1 MRARST
7 APVKGESGSAL
18 CAEDG
23 RGMRSSSKVSH
34 SDVRASALW
43 GAGSRKGELRSSA
56 LWGKGGRR
64 VAGALLAVVALALP
78 LGAAA
83 GNADKG
89 KGKGKGATYV
99 SPGLLKAAHDNP
111 GTKVRIIVQSSNGVS
126 DADKALRGA
135 GSLKKQLKLVGAV
148 AVEVPAAK
156 INELAKFNGLTITP
170 DAPTRVSGS
179 ASGIARYSDQLWPY
193 ESGNAALWPN
203 SSASSNLT
211 IAVVDSG
218 VEPGRS
224 DFGTRLLP
232 QVNLSTL
239 TPTATGDDRG
249 HGTFVA
255 GIAAGDA
262 LGYTG
267 ANPGAKILPIRVMD
281 QNGMAMTSDVI
292 RGAEWIYQ
300 NKDAYNI
307 KVANFSLH
315 SAMPSKFTTDP
326 LDKAVEKLWFAGVT
340 VVVAAGNYGTPGA
353 PSGVKY
359 APGNDPFVITVGAV
373 DLGDSVRPKDD
384 YAPSWSAY
392 GYTYDGF
399 AKPDLGAPGRY
410 MIGPVPVGSTLPKE
424 KPGNVEA
431 PGYMQLSGTSFAAP
445 AVAGAVAHMLA
456 RNPSWTPDQVKGA
469 LMVSAKALMGGIP
482 LSAGVGELNAA
493 KAAAVKAPPN
503 PNAALNRFV
512 VSASGGSGKVFDAAS
527 WASAVAANASWA
539 DASWADASWSAASW
553 SDASWSDASWA
564 DGALA
569 AASWADLAIGA
580 ASWSDMSY
588 EDAAEGDAAAEVPA
602 LDAATLAELMAD
614 PDLAVPAGLLPPVDA
629 PTPPVSTGDIG
640 STVVGAVPTVAIAP

>member
-1 MRARST
+1 
-7 APVKGESGSAL
+7 
-18 CAEDG
+18 
-23 RGMRSSSKVSH
+23 MRSSSNASP

-78 LGAAA
+78 LAATA
-83 GNADKG
+83 GSRDKG
-89 KGKGKGATYV
+89 DGQKGAKYV
-99 SPGLLKAAHDNP
+99 SPGLLKKAHDNP
-111 GTKVRIIVQSSNGVS
+111 GQKVRIIIQSTGGAS
-126 DADKALRGA
+126 DADNALKGA
-135 GSLKKQLKLVGAV
+135 GSLKKRLNLIGAV
-148 AVEVPAAK
+148 SVEVPAAK
-156 INELAKFNGLTITP
+156 VDELAKVDGLTITP
-170 DAPTRVSGS
+170 DSPVKVSGS
-179 ASGIARYSDQLWPY
+179 TWGVPVHYSDQMWPY
-193 ESGNAALWPN
+193 ESGNAALWGQ
-203 SSASSNLT
+203 SSASSSLT

-218 VEPGRS
+218 VEPGRA

-239 TPTATGDDRG
+239 TPNATGDDRG

-262 LGYTG
+262 KGYTG
-267 ANPGAKILPIRVMD
+267 ANPGARILPIRVMD

-315 SAMPSKFTTDP
+315 SAMPSKFTNDP
-326 LDKAVEKLWFAGVT
+326 LDKAVEKLWFSGVT
-340 VVVAAGNYGTPGA
+340 VVVAAGNYGTASG

-373 DLGDSVRPKDD
+373 DLGDSIKPRDD
-384 YAPSWSAY
+384 FAPSWSAY

-399 AKPDLGAPGRY
+399 AKPEIGAPGRY
-410 MIGPVPVGSTLPKE
+410 MVGPVPVGSTLPAE
-424 KPGNVEA
+424 RPGNVTA

-445 AVAGAVAHMLA
+445 AVAGAVAHMLG

-469 LMVSAKALMGGIP
+469 LMVSAKPMPNAIP

-493 KAAAVKAPPN
+493 RAVSVRNPPN
-503 PNAALNRFV
+503 ANAALNRFV

-527 WASAVAANASWA
+527 WSDAVKANPAWATASWA
-539 DASWADASWSAASW
+539 DASWAEASWSAASW
-553 SDASWSDASWA
+553 SDASWSDASWS
-564 DGALA
+564 DGAIA
-569 AASWADLAIGA
+569 AASWADLSIAA
-580 ASWSDMSY
+580 ASWSDMSH
-588 EDAAEGDAAAEVPA
+588 EDAAEGDAAAAVPG
-602 LDAATLAELMAD
+602 LDAVDLADLLAD
-614 PDLAVPAGLLPPVDA
+614 PFLAVPSTELPPV
-629 PTPPVSTGDIG
+629 G
-640 STVVGAVPTVAIAP
+640 SLP

>member
-1 MRARST
+1 
-7 APVKGESGSAL
+7 
-18 CAEDG
+18 
-23 RGMRSSSKVSH
+23 MRSSSKVSH

-64 VAGALLAVVALALP
+64 VAGALLAVVALAIP

-83 GNADKG
+83 GNRDG
-89 KGKGKGATYV
+89 KGSREGATYV
-99 SPGLLKAAHDNP
+99 SPGLLKAAHDKP
-111 GTKVRIIVQSSNGVS
+111 GEKVRIIVQSSGGVS
-126 DADKALRGA
+126 DADEALKGA
-135 GSLKKQLKLVGAV
+135 GSLKKQLELIGAV

-156 INELAKFNGLTITP
+156 VDQLAKVEGLTITP
-170 DAPTRVSGS
+170 DAPVKVSGS
-179 ASGIARYSDQLWPY
+179 TAAGRYSAQIWPY

-203 SSASSNLT
+203 SNASANLT

-218 VEPGRS
+218 VESGRA
-224 DFGTRLLP
+224 DFGGRLLP
-232 QVNLSTL
+232 QVNLSSL
-239 TPTATGDDRG
+239 TPDATGDDRG

-267 ANPGAKILPIRVMD
+267 ANPGAKILPIRVM
-281 QNGMAMTSDVI
+281 NELGMARTSDVI
-292 RGAEWIYQ
+292 RAAEWIYE
-300 NKDAYNI
+300 NKGTYNI

-315 SAMPSKFTTDP
+315 SAMPSRFIHDP
-326 LDKAVEKLWFAGVT
+326 LDKAVEKLWFSGVV
-340 VVVAAGNYGTPGA
+340 VVVAAGNYGTPGG

-373 DLGDSVRPKDD
+373 DIGDSIKPKDD

-399 AKPDLGAPGRY
+399 AKPEIGAPGRY
-410 MIGPVPVGSTLPKE
+410 MVGPVPVGSTLPKE
-424 KPGNVEA
+424 RPLNVEA

-445 AVAGAVAHMLA
+445 AVAGAVAHILA
-456 RNPSWTPDQVKGA
+456 KHPEYTPDQVKGA
-469 LMVSAKALMGGIP
+469 LMVTAKALPTAIP

-493 KAAAVKAPPN
+493 KAANMGKAPPN

-539 DASWADASWSAASW
+539 DASWADASWADASW
-553 SDASWSDASWA
+553 SSASWSDASWA
-564 DGALA
+564 D
-569 AASWADLAIGA
+569 ASWAAGA
-580 ASWSDMSY
+580 
-588 EDAAEGDAAAEVPA
+588 
-602 LDAATLAELMAD
+602 L
-614 PDLAVPAGLLPPVDA
+614 
-629 PTPPVSTGDIG
+629 
-640 STVVGAVPTVAIAP
+640 

>member
-1 MRARST
+1 
-7 APVKGESGSAL
+7 
-18 CAEDG
+18 
-23 RGMRSSSKVSH
+23 MRSSSKVSP

-78 LGAAA
+78 LAASA
-83 GNADKG
+83 GGPGKDGKNGDNNNAK
-89 KGKGKGATYV
+89 YV
-99 SPGLLKAAHDNP
+99 SPGLLKKAHDTP
-111 GTKVRIIVQSSNGVS
+111 DQKVRVIIQADQGS
-126 DADKALRGA
+126 DYSDKAVRGWGGA
-135 GSLKKQLKLVGAV
+135 RKRLSSIGAV
-148 AVEVPAAK
+148 SVELPAKAVDALAK
-156 INELAKFNGLTITP
+156 IPGLTITP
-170 DAPTRVSGS
+170 DSPVKVSGN
-179 ASGIARYSDQLWPY
+179 AYGRYSEQMWPY
-193 ESGNAALWPN
+193 ESGNAALWPTA
-203 SSASSNLT
+203 SASSNLT

-218 VEPGRS
+218 VETGRA
-224 DFGTRLLP
+224 DFGSRLLP

-239 TPTATGDDRG
+239 TPAATGDDRG

-262 LGYTG
+262 RGVTG

-292 RGAEWIYQ
+292 RAAEWILA

-315 SAMPSKFTTDP
+315 SAMPSKFTNDP

-340 VVVAAGNYGTPGA
+340 VVVAAGNYGTAAG

-373 DLGDSVRPKDD
+373 DLGDSIKPKDD
-384 YAPSWSAY
+384 FAPPWSAY

-399 AKPDLGAPGRY
+399 AKPEIGAPGRY
-410 MIGPVPVGSTLPKE
+410 MVGPVPVGSTLPKE
-424 KPGNVEA
+424 RPANVES

-445 AVAGAVAHMLA
+445 AVAGAVAYMLA

-469 LMVSAKALMGGIP
+469 LMVSAKPMPNAVP

-493 KAAAVKAPPN
+493 RAVTLRNPPN
-503 PNAALNRFV
+503 ANAALNKFLV
-512 VSASGGSGKVFDAAS
+512 PASGGSGKVFDAAS

-539 DASWADASWSAASW
+539 TASWADASWADASWSAASW
-553 SDASWSDASWA
+553 ADASWAAASWA
-564 DGALA
+564 DGAIA
-569 AASWADLAIGA
+569 AASWADASWAA
-580 ASWSDMSY
+580 ASWSDVSH
-588 EDAAEGDAAAEVPA
+588 EDAAEGDEAVAVPA
-602 LDAATLAELMAD
+602 LDSADLAELMAD
-614 PDLAVPAGLLPPVDA
+614 PYLAVPAGLLPPVDA
-629 PTPPVSTGDIG
+629 PVVTTATGAVST
-640 STVVGAVPTVAIAP
+640 GAVPTVAVAP

>member
-1 MRARST
+1 
-7 APVKGESGSAL
+7 
-18 CAEDG
+18 
-23 RGMRSSSKVSH
+23 
-34 SDVRASALW
+34 VRCSALW
-43 GAGSRKGELRSSA
+43 GAGNRKGELRSSA

-64 VAGALLAVVALALP
+64 VAGALLAAVALALP
-78 LGAAA
+78 LAASA
-83 GNADKG
+83 GGPGKGNASQQ
-89 KGKGKGATYV
+89 ANYV
-99 SPGLLKAAHDNP
+99 SPGLLQKAHDTP
-111 GTKVRIIVQSSNGVS
+111 EKKVRIIISSAQGADYS
-126 DADKALRGA
+126 DKALKGL
-135 GSLKKQLKLVGAV
+135 GSAKKRLGLINGV
-148 AVEVPAAK
+148 AVEVPAK
-156 INELAKFNGLTITP
+156 VVDMLAKVPGLTITP
-170 DAPTRVSGS
+170 DSPVKVS
-179 ASGIARYSDQLWPY
+179 ANTPAHYSDQMWPY
-193 ESGNAALWPN
+193 ESGNAALWGT

-224 DFGTRLLP
+224 DFGGRLLP

-262 LGYTG
+262 PGYTG

-307 KVANFSLH
+307 KIANFSLH
-315 SAMPSKFTTDP
+315 SAMPSKFTNDP

-340 VVVAAGNYGTPGA
+340 VVVAAGNYGTAGG
-353 PSGVKY
+353 PSGVRY

-373 DLGDSVRPKDD
+373 DLGDSIKARDD
-384 YAPSWSAY
+384 FAPSWSAY

-399 AKPDLGAPGRY
+399 AKPEIGAPGRY
-410 MIGPVPVGSTLPKE
+410 MVGPVPVGSTLPAE
-424 KPGNVEA
+424 RPGNVES

-445 AVAGAVAHMLA
+445 AVAGAVAYMLA

-469 LMVSAKALMGGIP
+469 LMVSAKPMPNAIP

-493 KAAAVKAPPN
+493 RAVSVRTPPN
-503 PNAALNRFV
+503 ANAALNRFV
-512 VSASGGSGKVFDAAS
+512 VSATGGSGKMFDAAS
-527 WASAVAANASWA
+527 WSDAVKANPAWSAASWA

-569 AASWADLAIGA
+569 AASWADASWAA
-580 ASWSDMSY
+580 ASWSDMSH
-588 EDAAEGDAAAEVPA
+588 EDAAEGDAAAAIPP
-602 LDAATLAELMAD
+602 LDATDLADLLAD
-614 PDLAVPAGLLPPVDA
+614 PYLAVPTSELPPVEA
-629 PTPPVSTGDIG
+629 PTPGVSSSGTVT
-640 STVVGAVPTVAIAP
+640 TVVGAAPTVAIAP

>member
-1 MRARST
+1 
-7 APVKGESGSAL
+7 
-18 CAEDG
+18 
-23 RGMRSSSKVSH
+23 MRSSSKVSH

-64 VAGALLAVVALALP
+64 VAGALLAVVALAVP
-78 LGAAA
+78 LAASA
-83 GNADKG
+83 GDGPGNGNNQQAD
-89 KGKGKGATYV
+89 YV
-99 SPGLLKAAHDNP
+99 SPGLLKKAHDTPEKKIKVIIQSARGGSYSEGALN
-111 GTKVRIIVQSSNGVS
+111 GSGESTKRLNLI
-126 DADKALRGA
+126 
-135 GSLKKQLKLVGAV
+135 GAV
-148 AVEVPAAK
+148 AVEIPAK
-156 INELAKFNGLTITP
+156 LIEKLAKVPGITVTP
-170 DAPTRVSGS
+170 DAAVKVSG
-179 ASGIARYSDQLWPY
+179 GMDYGRYSQQLWPY
-193 ESGNAALWPN
+193 KSGNAALWRS

-218 VEPGRS
+218 VETGRS
-224 DFGTRLLP
+224 DFGSRLLP

-239 TPTATGDDRG
+239 TPNATGDDRG

-262 LGYTG
+262 TGFTG

-281 QNGMAMTSDVI
+281 QNGMAMTSDVV
-292 RGAEWIYQ
+292 RAAEWILA

-315 SAMPSKFTTDP
+315 SAMPSRFTNDP

-340 VVVAAGNYGTPGA
+340 VVVAAGNYGIATG

-373 DLGDSVRPKDD
+373 DIGSSIKSKDD
-384 YAPSWSAY
+384 FAAPWSAW

-399 AKPDLGAPGRY
+399 AKPELGAPGRY
-410 MIGPVPVGSTLPKE
+410 MVGPVPVGSTLPKE
-424 KPGNVEA
+424 RPGNVQE

-469 LMVSAKALMGGIP
+469 LMVSAKFMPNAVP
-482 LSAGVGELNAA
+482 RSAGVGELYAA
-493 KAAAVKAPPN
+493 KAATVRNPPN
-503 PNAALNRFV
+503 PNAALNKFV

-527 WASAVAANASWA
+527 WSDVVAKNPAWAAASWS
-539 DASWADASWSAASW
+539 DAAWAAASWSAASW
-553 SDASWSDASWA
+553 SDASWAAASWA

-569 AASWADLAIGA
+569 AASWADIALAA
-580 ASWSDMSY
+580 ASWSDMSH
-588 EDAAEGDAAAEVPA
+588 EDAAEGDAAAAVPA
-602 LDAATLAELMAD
+602 LDAAALADLLAD
-614 PDLAVPAGLLPPVDA
+614 PFLAVPSGVLPPVA
-629 PTPPVSTGDIG
+629 PAAVPVAP
-640 STVVGAVPTVAIAP
+640 VPVAPVPVAPKPVGPVPVAPVPTVP

>member
-1 MRARST
+1 
-7 APVKGESGSAL
+7 
-18 CAEDG
+18 
-23 RGMRSSSKVSH
+23 
-34 SDVRASALW
+34 
-43 GAGSRKGELRSSA
+43 

-78 LGAAA
+78 LAATA
-83 GNADKG
+83 GGPGKDG
-89 KGKGKGATYV
+89 KGNDQKGAKYV
-99 SPGLLKAAHDNP
+99 SPGLLQKAHDTP
-111 GTKVRIIVQSSNGVS
+111 DKKIRVIIQSDQGSSYS
-126 DADKALRGA
+126 DEA
-135 GSLKKQLKLVGAV
+135 GRNWGNSRKRLDLIGGIAMELPAK
-148 AVEVPAAK
+148 AVEQ
-156 INELAKFNGLTITP
+156 LAKLPGLTITP
-170 DAPTRVSGS
+170 DSPVKVSGTV
-179 ASGIARYSDQLWPY
+179 ARYSEQMWPY
-193 ESGNAALWPN
+193 ESGNAALWPT
-203 SSASSNLT
+203 SSASANLT

-239 TPTATGDDRG
+239 TPNATGDDRG

-262 LGYTG
+262 RGYTG
-267 ANPGAKILPIRVMD
+267 ADPGAKILPIRVMD

-315 SAMPSKFTTDP
+315 SAMPSKFTNDP

-340 VVVAAGNYGTPGA
+340 VVVAAGNYGTAAG

-373 DLGDSVRPKDD
+373 DLGDSIKPKDD
-384 YAPSWSAY
+384 FAPSWSAY

-399 AKPDLGAPGRY
+399 AKPELGAPGRY
-410 MIGPVPVGSTLPKE
+410 MVGPVPVGSTLPAE
-424 KPGNVEA
+424 RPGNVES

-469 LMVSAKALMGGIP
+469 LMVSAKTMPNAIP

-493 KAAAVKAPPN
+493 RAATVRNPPN
-503 PNAALNRFV
+503 ANAALNKFV

-527 WASAVAANASWA
+527 WSDAVKTNKAWALASWS
-539 DASWADASWSAASW
+539 DASWAEASWSAASW

-564 DGALA
+564 DGAIA
-569 AASWADLAIGA
+569 AASWADLAFAA
-580 ASWSDMSY
+580 ASWSDMSH

-602 LDAATLAELMAD
+602 LDATTLAELMAD
-614 PDLAVPAGLLPPVDA
+614 PDLAVPAGLLPPLDV
-629 PTPPVSTGDIG
+629 PTAPVSTGSTG
-640 STVVGAVPTVAIAP
+640 STTGSLPTGPLPTGSLLP